1 MAVSLAM
8 MWPFIHS
15 CLRKSAAALASSHTG
30 LGLISWILTH
40 MSLLIP
46 AQLLLETRTLVAFYH
61 PQPAYPVHILLAPKS
76 PVASLLDLTDAHQDF
91 LGDLFS
97 SVQKLVK
104 DLNLEQGGYRLIVN
118 GGSYQ
123 EFPYLHFHLVS
134 NVT

>member
-1 MAVSLAM
+1 
-8 MWPFIHS
+8 
-15 CLRKSAAALASSHTG
+15 
-30 LGLISWILTH
+30 